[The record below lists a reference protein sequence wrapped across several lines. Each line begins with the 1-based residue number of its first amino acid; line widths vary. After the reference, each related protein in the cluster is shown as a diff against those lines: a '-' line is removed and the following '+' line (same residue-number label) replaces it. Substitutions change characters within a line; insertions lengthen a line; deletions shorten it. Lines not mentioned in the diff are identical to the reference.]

1 MKLNLKSISFTMKN
15 IHFILIATVAITT
28 ALTGCKGTQE
38 MTQAPSGE
46 TVINEYCTG
55 SEYESSS
62 EYFRASGSATS
73 PDREIAK
80 KMAKNNVRA
89 DFVGSYNPLNLSE
102 KGVFRIEKCAKNVK
116 NENDRTIE

>member
-1 MKLNLKSISFTMKN
+1 MKN
-15 IHFILIATVAITT
+15 IHFILIATAAIST
-28 ALTGCKGTQE
+28 ALIGCKGTQE
-38 MTQAPSGE
+38 MTPAPSGE

-62 EYFRASGSATS
+62 EHFRASGSATS

-89 DFVGSYNPLNLSE
+89 EWPADQQARRSASKSVWFNKFWS
-102 KGVFRIEKCAKNVK
+102 A
-116 NENDRTIE
+116 